1 MIEVATGRTLETK
14 GNRNE
19 SVGGWRLTTPC
30 MKLLNVECGKNL
42 EMNNHRSSINRPQ
55 PLLQDCSTSHPTS
68 ANHLRGRANPHLSC
82 KNYPSGLITEASDHP
97 SPANHRHH
105 STFVFSSPFA
115 ALRSTG
121 QETTN
126 RKILFPALQ
135 AHVTPNIWCGSRSSF
150 PLYRQC
156 SSRGGISSNLSP
168 QASVFLYY
176 TLFPRTSSTR
186 LTKFPIA

>member
-97 SPANHRHH
+97 SPANQRYHRHH

-115 ALRSTG
+115 ALRGRRLQIGNFCFRRYRLMSPPISGAALVRRSLCTVSALPG
-121 QETTN
+121 AGFHP
-126 RKILFPALQ
+126 IFPPRHPCFSLT
-135 AHVTPNIWCGSRSSF
+135 HYSKDR
-150 PLYRQC
+150 
-156 SSRGGISSNLSP
+156 P
-168 QASVFLYY
+168 QQG
-176 TLFPRTSSTR
+176 
-186 LTKFPIA
+186 